1 VQREEAFKVPIRRLD
16 SCISEQQRID
26 LLFVDVQGAEMKVLE
41 GAAQTLRRTNAV
53 FLEVAINRSPYQGA
67 ASFRELDD
75 FMRAAGFDC
84 VCLGVNPGNYCGNAL
99 WIRGDVITRPGS
111 IG

>member
-1 VQREEAFKVPIRRLD
+1 
-16 SCISEQQRID
+16 
-26 LLFVDVQGAEMKVLE
+26 MKVLE
-41 GAAQTLRRTNAV
+41 GASQVLRRTNAV
-53 FLEVAINRSPYQGA
+53 FLEVAVNGSPYEGA

-99 WIRGDVITRPGS
+99 WIRKEVFPRKDRSG
-111 IG
+111 